1 MCVCQDTHERG
12 GLGVYR
18 LTVELRDVCM
28 SGQR

>member
-1 MCVCQDTHERG
+1 MCMTGQNKRG
-12 GLGVYR
+12 VSGVYR